1 MGRFH
6 RHDDGTMHSHE
17 HDDDEHRHDHGDHSG
32 YRTGSQRIDVLEA
45 IFAENDNRAEIN
57 RKAFRDNGIRALN
70 LMSSP
75 GSGKT
80 TVLAATLD
88 ELAGEFAVGVIEG
101 DIATDLDA
109 AKLGG
114 RGAQISLLNTSNGF
128 GGECH
133 LDAPMVNRALAGLDL
148 PVLDLVIIENVGN
161 LVCPAEFD
169 VGEHAKAMVYS
180 VTEGEDKPLKYPVMF
195 RSVDVVLL
203 NKIDL
208 IPHLDANLDDYL
220 ARVRQVNPAATVL
233 PVSARTGEGMA
244 AWFDWLRRFAA
255 ADSADTAHYAV
266 VEFTEPEAVKA
277 GFQALRDEAGAGRL
291 ELLDVQFLRSISGM
305 PSTLPGGRVDP
316 ALASFPDTG
325 LLSQADLDLVA
336 DATASGSVSAVVV
349 YTGGQIEAALAAWDR
364 DGAQVLRR
372 GAIDPAALRAARA
385 GTHEAGLLGPV
396 QDGRT
401 G

>member
-6 RHDDGTMHSHE
+6 RHDDGTAHSHE
-17 HDDDEHRHDHGDHSG
+17 HAEHDHDHDHDHDHHDHDHEHEHGDHSG
-32 YRTGSQRIDVLEA
+32 YATGTERIEVLES
-45 IFAENDNRAEIN
+45 IFAENDNRASLN
-57 RKAFRDNGIRALN
+57 RDAFDINGIRALN

-88 ELAGEFAVGVIEG
+88 ELAGAFAVGIVEG

-109 AKLGG
+109 ATLSG

-148 PVLDLVIIENVGN
+148 PALDLVIIENVGN

-195 RSVDVVLL
+195 RSVDIVLL

-208 IPHLDANLDDYL
+208 VPHLDADVDTYI
-220 ARVRQVNPAATVL
+220 ARVREVNPTATVL
-233 PVSARTGEGMA
+233 PVSARTGQGMD
-244 AWFDWLRRFAA
+244 AWFDWLRAFA
-255 ADSADTAHYAV
+255 SAD
-266 VEFTEPEAVKA
+266 
-277 GFQALRDEAGAGRL
+277 
-291 ELLDVQFLRSISGM
+291 
-305 PSTLPGGRVDP
+305 
-316 ALASFPDTG
+316 
-325 LLSQADLDLVA
+325 
-336 DATASGSVSAVVV
+336 
-349 YTGGQIEAALAAWDR
+349 
-364 DGAQVLRR
+364 
-372 GAIDPAALRAARA
+372 
-385 GTHEAGLLGPV
+385 
-396 QDGRT
+396 
-401 G
+401 

>member
-6 RHDDGTMHSHE
+6 RHDDGTEHS
-17 HDDDEHRHDHGDHSG
+17 HDHGDHGHHHDPDHLGDHSG
-32 YRTGSQRIDVLEA
+32 YATGTERIEVLES
-45 IFAENDNRAEIN
+45 IFAENDNRAAVN
-57 RKAFRDNGIRALN
+57 RKAFESNGIRALN

-88 ELAGEFAVGVIEG
+88 ELAGELGVGIVEG

-114 RGAQISLLNTSNGF
+114 RGAQISLLNTNNGF

-133 LDAPMVNRALAGLDL
+133 LDAPMVHRALEGLDL
-148 PVLDLVIIENVGN
+148 PQLDLVVIENVGN

-208 IPHLDANLDDYL
+208 LPHLDADVDTYID
-220 ARVRQVNPAATVL
+220 RVRQVNPTATIL
-233 PVSARTGEGMA
+233 PVSARTGEGMS
-244 AWFDWLRRFAA
+244 AWFDWLRAFA
-255 ADSADTAHYAV
+255 S
-266 VEFTEPEAVKA
+266 E
-277 GFQALRDEAGAGRL
+277 GAKK
-291 ELLDVQFLRSISGM
+291 
-305 PSTLPGGRVDP
+305 
-316 ALASFPDTG
+316 
-325 LLSQADLDLVA
+325 
-336 DATASGSVSAVVV
+336 
-349 YTGGQIEAALAAWDR
+349 
-364 DGAQVLRR
+364 
-372 GAIDPAALRAARA
+372 
-385 GTHEAGLLGPV
+385 
-396 QDGRT
+396 
-401 G
+401 